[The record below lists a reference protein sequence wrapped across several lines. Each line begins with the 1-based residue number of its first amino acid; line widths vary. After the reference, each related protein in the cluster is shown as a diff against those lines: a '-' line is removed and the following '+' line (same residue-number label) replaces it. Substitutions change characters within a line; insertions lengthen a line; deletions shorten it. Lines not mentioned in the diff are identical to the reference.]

1 MRERHSFNHI
11 LESNEMNERERR
23 KRLILRIHKRND
35 RFEREREREIECVVW
50 KRRMRSLG
58 SDLNSGEDMDGC

>member
-1 MRERHSFNHI
+1 MRDCNSFNHI
-11 LESNEMNERERR
+11 LESNEMNEREGR

-35 RFEREREREIECVVW
+35 CFERVIECVVW
-50 KRRMRSLG
+50 KRRMRSLR

>member
-1 MRERHSFNHI
+1 MRECHSFNHI
-11 LESNEMNERERR
+11 LEFNEMNEREGR

-35 RFEREREREIECVVW
+35 CFGREREIECVVW

-58 SDLNSGEDMDGC
+58 VI

>member
-1 MRERHSFNHI
+1 MI
-11 LESNEMNERERR
+11 VLGERER
-23 KRLILRIHKRND
+23 
-35 RFEREREREIECVVW
+35 REIECVVW

>member
-1 MRERHSFNHI
+1 MSFIHSFNHI
-11 LESNEMNERERR
+11 LESNEMNEGEGR
-23 KRLILRIHKRND
+23 KRLILRIDKRND
-35 RFEREREREIECVVW
+35 CFGRGREIECVVW